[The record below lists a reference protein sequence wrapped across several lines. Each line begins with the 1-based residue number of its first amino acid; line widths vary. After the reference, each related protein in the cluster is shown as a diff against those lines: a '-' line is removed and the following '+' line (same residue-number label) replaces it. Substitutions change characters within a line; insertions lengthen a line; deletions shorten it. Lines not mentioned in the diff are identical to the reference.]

1 MLKFCSLYSGSS
13 GNSFFVQSDDIN
25 ILVDAGVSGK
35 KIVDGLASIGISIQ
49 NISAILVTH
58 EHSDHTKSVATLS
71 KKYNIPVYAN
81 KKTWNAMKDKKEK
94 ISENNIFYF
103 HNNQSFELANLT
115 IYPFEIPH
123 DAADPCG
130 FNICDANSKIC
141 IATDIG
147 HITPSILENLKHSNF
162 ILLESN
168 YEPDVLKC
176 SSYPY
181 KLKERI
187 ISPLGHLS
195 NIEAGKTINYLSDF
209 GVKNIMLGHL
219 SNENNFPELAYKSV
233 LEQVER
239 QDLTLKIAS
248 RYCPSEFFEVDKE
261 NNTITC

>member
-13 GNSFFVQSDDIN
+13 GNSFLVQSENIN

-35 KIVDGLASIGISIQ
+35 KIVDALASLNVGIE

-58 EHSDHTKSVATLS
+58 EHTDHTQSIATLS

-81 KKTWNAMKDKKEK
+81 KKTWEAMPDKKEK
-94 ISENNIFYF
+94 MQKENISYFNNNKPFTLKDITIF
-103 HNNQSFELANLT
+103 
-115 IYPFEIPH
+115 PFDIPH

-130 FNICDANSKIC
+130 FSISDKSSQIS

-147 HITPSILENLKHSNF
+147 HMTNSILDNMKNSKF

-187 ISPLGHLS
+187 FSPMGHLS
-195 NIEAGKTINYLSDF
+195 NIDAGKTISYLSKF
-209 GVKNIMLGHL
+209 GEKNIMLGHL
-219 SNENNFPELAYKSV
+219 SRENNFPELAYNSV
-233 LEQVER
+233 LEEMKNNNCIMKNI
-239 QDLTLKIAS
+239 TLEVAD
-248 RYCPSEFFEVDKE
+248 RFTPSKFYEVS
-261 NNTITC
+261 